1 MLTKLTHSL
10 RSPSYSLS
18 LSLSRIPCHNYRYLY
33 VDVHAHLTD
42 VKFTGIEHV
51 IHQKCVDAN
60 VEYVILNGLDPGT
73 NRDVMKLADKFP
85 RFLPALGIYPL
96 DAACHV
102 IGGHWEAAGIEFP
115 PPDVFDIDQELE
127 YIREMAVTKR
137 LVAIGECGLDRHYVR
152 AAPVMAEQERV
163 LRCLMRIA
171 KENDMPIILHS
182 RKAETRVFEML
193 QEEGVVKALF
203 HCYMGKV
210 KLGKRISDAGYF
222 LSIPPAIAR
231 HDPSPFHHLVRAV
244 PLHSLLTE
252 TDSPYMGVDKHTT
265 NDPSQVPV
273 VIQHIA
279 HIKEETVEYVATH
292 IRENCQKLFQI

>member
-1 MLTKLTHSL
+1 MMLHKMITRVWK
-10 RSPSYSLS
+10 SPAFFC
-18 LSLSRIPCHNYRYLY
+18 RHLY

-42 VKFTGIEHV
+42 VKFHGIENQ
-51 IHQKCVDAN
+51 IHQKCEDAK
-60 VEYVILNGLDPGT
+60 VEYVIINGLDPVT
-73 NRDVMKLADKFP
+73 NRQVMELSHQFS

-102 IGGHWEAAGIEFP
+102 LEEHWNEFDFP
-115 PPDVFDIDQELE
+115 PPALFDIDHELN
-127 YIREMAVTKR
+127 YIQEMAETKR

-152 AAPVMAEQERV
+152 TAPVMAQQEKV

-171 KENDMPIILHS
+171 KENDLPIILHS
-182 RKAETRVFEML
+182 RKAEARVFEML
-193 QEEGVVKALF
+193 QEEGVTRALF

-231 HDPSPFHHLVRAV
+231 HETSSFHHLIRAV

-252 TDSPYMGVDKHTT
+252 TDSPYMGAEKHTI

-273 VIQHIA
+273 VIQHVA
-279 HIKEETVEYVATH
+279 GIKELTEEYVASC
-292 IRENCQKLFQI
+292 IRDNCKKLFRI